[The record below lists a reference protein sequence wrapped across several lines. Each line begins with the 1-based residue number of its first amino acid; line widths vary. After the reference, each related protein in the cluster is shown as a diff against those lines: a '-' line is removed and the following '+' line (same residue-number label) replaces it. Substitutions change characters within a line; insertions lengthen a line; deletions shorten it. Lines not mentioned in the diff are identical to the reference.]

1 MDESHTAQYIGR
13 TLVETLANWGLEKHN
28 VVAVVTD
35 SGANIKKAII
45 NEYTAEKHISCVAH
59 TINLVVEKAIEKTQE
74 INTETNVKSG
84 GVPLL
89 LSKVQEIVK
98 FVKKSSKA
106 NDLLRKYQSI
116 EGKLISFYVLI

>member
-1 MDESHTAQYIGR
+1 MELDESHTAQYIGR
-13 TLVETLANWGLEKHN
+13 CLVETLANWRLEKHN

-45 NEYTAEKHISCVAH
+45 NEYTADKHVSCVAH

-74 INTETNVKSG
+74 LNTETNIKSG

-89 LSKVQEIVK
+89 ISKVRDIVK
-98 FVKKSSKA
+98 FVKRSSKA
-106 NDLLRKYQSI
+106 NDLLRKYQII
-116 EGKLISFYVLI
+116 EGK

>member
-1 MDESHTAQYIGR
+1 MEQ
-13 TLVETLANWGLEKHN
+13 TL
-28 VVAVVTD
+28 
-35 SGANIKKAII
+35 KKAII
-45 NEYTAEKHISCVAH
+45 NEYTAEKHISCITH
-59 TINLVVEKAIEKTQE
+59 TINLVVEKAIQKTQE
-74 INTETNVKSG
+74 INIETIFKSG

-89 LSKVQEIVK
+89 LSKVREIVK